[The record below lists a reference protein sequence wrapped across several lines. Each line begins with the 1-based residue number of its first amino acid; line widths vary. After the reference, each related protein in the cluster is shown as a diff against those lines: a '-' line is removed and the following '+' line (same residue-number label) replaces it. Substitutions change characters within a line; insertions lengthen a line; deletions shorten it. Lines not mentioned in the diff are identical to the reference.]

1 MYVED
6 ADADVWGGGW
16 GVDSGAHE
24 SPVTLV
30 TSVTTIPASAWPG
43 SGEASFTVP
52 ASTALVRKRVK
63 TVVTIAPPVES
74 CRLPG
79 FWLHCGISQLLHQNE
94 EVW

>member
-6 ADADVWGGGW
+6 ADADMWGGGW

-30 TSVTTIPASAWPG
+30 TSATTIQASARPG

-63 TVVTIAPPVES
+63 TVVTIAPPV
-74 CRLPG
+74 
-79 FWLHCGISQLLHQNE
+79 W
-94 EVW
+94 